1 MRQSTILT
9 TLIALVATAVL
20 SAQKEQLFPHTKK
33 QGKATAEYKHQ
44 GFKVVVNYD
53 YSQRNHDGAWLLI
66 DVAMASNTRFVLHRD
81 NFSIVTPEGQ
91 AVKLAT
97 QENVA
102 ADGPGLWSLS
112 QNSKIHRQNLD
123 GFFTAGSAR
132 ELITFFSFP
141 FERAISNE
149 AIVDNDRVTT
159 GALLIKSPEGRWPA
173 GTYKLAI
180 DNAKAQ
186 AALPITLQ

>member
-1 MRQSTILT
+1 M
-9 TLIALVATAVL
+9 
-20 SAQKEQLFPHTKK
+20 
-33 QGKATAEYKHQ
+33 
-44 GFKVVVNYD
+44 
-53 YSQRNHDGAWLLI
+53 
-66 DVAMASNTRFVLHRD
+66 
-81 NFSIVTPEGQ
+81 
-91 AVKLAT
+91 KLAT
-97 QENVA
+97 QEDLA

-112 QNSKIHRQNLD
+112 QNSKIHRQNLE
-123 GFFTAGSAR
+123 GFFAARSR
-132 ELITFFSFP
+132 ELIKFFSFP

>member
-9 TLIALVATAVL
+9 ILIALVATAVL

-44 GFKVVVNYD
+44 GFK
-53 YSQRNHDGAWLLI
+53 
-66 DVAMASNTRFVLHRD
+66 
-81 NFSIVTPEGQ
+81 
-91 AVKLAT
+91 
-97 QENVA
+97 
-102 ADGPGLWSLS
+102 PGLWSLS

-123 GFFTAGSAR
+123 GFFTAGSGR
-132 ELITFFSFP
+132 EPITFFSFP

-159 GALLIKSPEGRWPA
+159 GALLIKSPEGRWQA

-180 DNAKAQ
+180 DNVKAT

>member
-9 TLIALVATAVL
+9 ILIALVATAVL

-33 QGKATAEYKHQ
+33 QGRATTEYRHE
-44 GFKVVVNYD
+44 GFHVVVNYD
-53 YSQRNHDGAWLLI
+53 YSQRNHSGAWLLI

-81 NFSIVTPEGQ
+81 NFSIVSPEGQ
-91 AVKLAT
+91 TLKLAT
-97 QENVA
+97 QENLA

-123 GFFTAGSAR
+123 GFFAARSR
-132 ELITFFSFP
+132 ELIKFFSFP

-149 AIVDNDRVTT
+149 SIVDNDRMTT
-159 GALLIKSPEGRWPA
+159 GALLFKSPESSWQP

-180 DNAKAQ
+180 DNEKAK